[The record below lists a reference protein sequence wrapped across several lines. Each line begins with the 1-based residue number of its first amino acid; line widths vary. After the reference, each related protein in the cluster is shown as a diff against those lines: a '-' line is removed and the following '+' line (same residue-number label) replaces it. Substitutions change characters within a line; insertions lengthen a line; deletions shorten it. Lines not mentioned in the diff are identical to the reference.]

1 MSNEF
6 IDGMD
11 FDREAALASFL
22 GEAEECLDVMEQAL
36 LEMDSGGGNAELL
49 NDIFRMAHTIKG
61 NASALGLEELAEFA
75 HTVEDLLD
83 VYREKRVSL
92 ARNVISLLLKVVDEF
107 RVLIPEAIGGKSG
120 LSKAQKELRKRIA
133 DEVKRGPSQPSTG
146 PVAATA
152 DESPSGVQKNEA
164 PAASRTL
171 RADIVKLDQM
181 LNLTGEIVV
190 AQGRLRNLLERLG
203 GEERTEL
210 LEVHHEVE
218 RLYKDLQREVMSI
231 RMVPI
236 DPIFRQLKR
245 SVRDIS
251 AAHGKVARLDTA
263 GGDVEL
269 DTTVLELLRDPLLH
283 MVRNALDHGIEA
295 PQVREKYGKDRCGL
309 LKLSAFHSSGRIIIQ
324 LADDGAGFHRAKIQ
338 EKARQMGLLE
348 EGEQLG
354 AHELQQLI
362 FEAGFS
368 TAQTVTDLSGR
379 GVGLD
384 VVKRNIQALR
394 GSVEVSSEEGKGTT
408 FTIRLPLTLAIIDG
422 LAVSVG
428 EDKFII
434 PADYVTECA
443 ELTAQKEQDHDGK
456 GILNLRG
463 AALPYVRLR
472 EAFGMHGENPQRE
485 NVVVVKVGAMDAGI
499 AVDRVLGGRQAV
511 IKPLGKVLQKVAG
524 IAGSTILEDGRVGL
538 IIDVPGLLSEF
549 TLSAGQTNLAGR

>member
-1 MSNEF
+1 
-6 IDGMD
+6 
-11 FDREAALASFL
+11 
-22 GEAEECLDVMEQAL
+22 
-36 LEMDSGGGNAELL
+36 
-49 NDIFRMAHTIKG
+49 
-61 NASALGLEELAEFA
+61 
-75 HTVEDLLD
+75 
-83 VYREKRVSL
+83 
-92 ARNVISLLLKVVDEF
+92 
-107 RVLIPEAIGGKSG
+107 
-120 LSKAQKELRKRIA
+120 
-133 DEVKRGPSQPSTG
+133 
-146 PVAATA
+146 
-152 DESPSGVQKNEA
+152 
-164 PAASRTL
+164 
-171 RADIVKLDQM
+171 
-181 LNLTGEIVV
+181 
-190 AQGRLRNLLERLG
+190 
-203 GEERTEL
+203 
-210 LEVHHEVE
+210 
-218 RLYKDLQREVMSI
+218 
-231 RMVPI
+231 
-236 DPIFRQLKR
+236 
-245 SVRDIS
+245 
-251 AAHGKVARLDTA
+251 
-263 GGDVEL
+263 
-269 DTTVLELLRDPLLH
+269 
-283 MVRNALDHGIEA
+283 
-295 PQVREKYGKDRCGL
+295 
-309 LKLSAFHSSGRIIIQ
+309 
-324 LADDGAGFHRAKIQ
+324 
-338 EKARQMGLLE
+338 MGLLE

-511 IKPLGKVLQKVAG
+511 IKPLGKVLQKVPG